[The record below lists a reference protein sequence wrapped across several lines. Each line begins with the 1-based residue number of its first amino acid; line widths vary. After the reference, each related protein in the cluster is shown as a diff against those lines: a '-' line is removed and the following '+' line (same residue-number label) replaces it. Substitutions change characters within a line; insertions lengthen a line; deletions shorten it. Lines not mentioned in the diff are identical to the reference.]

1 MVVGV
6 RVVRGSQAVKR
17 IIGVVDGDIQR
28 AVPARQG
35 HLLLRAAR
43 QSAAVPAPRP
53 EGHAVVVG
61 AEAVACGRVKVTC
74 PWASVVPLK
83 PV

>member
-1 MVVGV
+1 M
-6 RVVRGSQAVKR
+6 
-17 IIGVVDGDIQR
+17 DGDIQC

-61 AEAVACGRVKVTC
+61 AEAVAALRQGEGHLPVGIGRAVETCVALAVKGINRQAGIR
-74 PWASVVPLK
+74 PAA
-83 PV
+83 